1 MLSVLEVKR
10 KLPGTFVE
18 NLYKTYTPGTVD
30 KILAGMCG
38 ERSTTLRANTLKIPI
53 TELMQELKNEG
64 IKFNRVLWYQDALE
78 IKNANEK
85 RLQTLSI
92 YEEGKFY
99 LQSLSSMVPPL
110 VLQPKE
116 GEKILDLTAA
126 PGSKTTQM
134 AMMMNNKGYI
144 LANEL
149 DKIRCERLAYNLQ
162 KQGVTIAEVQNKRG
176 EKIGEEKPEF
186 FDKVLLD
193 APCSGEGRFLA
204 NQVTTYKNWS
214 IKTVSQCAKIQ
225 KKLLKSAYQALKPK
239 GILVYSTC
247 TLNQEENEEVIQ
259 WAVENLPVELEK
271 IFLEIPNTLPGF
283 ENCKQAMRML
293 PSKIQEGFFIAKLRK
308 KE

>member
-99 LQSLSSMVPPL
+99 LISYGNGWRDSVCVRHVNVPASPVECL
-110 VLQPKE
+110 YS
-116 GEKILDLTAA
+116 GR
-126 PGSKTTQM
+126 SHHRS
-134 AMMMNNKGYI
+134 
-144 LANEL
+144 
-149 DKIRCERLAYNLQ
+149 RCSRIVHY
-162 KQGVTIAEVQNKRG
+162 
-176 EKIGEEKPEF
+176 
-186 FDKVLLD
+186 
-193 APCSGEGRFLA
+193 APCPPQDER
-204 NQVTTYKNWS
+204 
-214 IKTVSQCAKIQ
+214 
-225 KKLLKSAYQALKPK
+225 
-239 GILVYSTC
+239 
-247 TLNQEENEEVIQ
+247 
-259 WAVENLPVELEK
+259 
-271 IFLEIPNTLPGF
+271 
-283 ENCKQAMRML
+283 
-293 PSKIQEGFFIAKLRK
+293 
-308 KE
+308 